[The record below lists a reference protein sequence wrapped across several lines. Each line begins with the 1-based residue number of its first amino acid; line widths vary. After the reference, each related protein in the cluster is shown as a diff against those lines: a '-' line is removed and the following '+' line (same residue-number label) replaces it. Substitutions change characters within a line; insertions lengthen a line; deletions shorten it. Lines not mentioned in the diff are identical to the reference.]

1 MAVFCDAILGLW
13 GEWFQKH
20 PLSLMKF
27 IIKRSFKNKF
37 LKVGEWLKSLK
48 LKSLKLKNLKL
59 KWAKVRKLNYKLS
72 KTF

>member
-1 MAVFCDAILGLW
+1 
-13 GEWFQKH
+13 
-20 PLSLMKF
+20 MKF
-27 IIKRSFKNKF
+27 ITKRSFKNKF